1 MKKKPTLQQMQQTYR
16 TLAANLRDTGLLL
29 QAPITERIIHK
40 KSKQSEKEPT
50 TYGPYFQWTFKEEG
64 KTRTVNLS
72 KEQVY
77 LFQQAIENNRK
88 VEAVLKEM
96 REMSREI
103 LETATRGVKKR
114 KPR

>member
-1 MKKKPTLQQMQQTYR
+1 MKKKPTLQQMQKTYR
-16 TLAANLRDTGLLL
+16 SLAANLTDTGLLL
-29 QAPITERIIHK
+29 QGTITERIIHK
-40 KSKQSEKEPT
+40 KSKQPGKGSI

-72 KEQVY
+72 KEQLY
-77 LFQQAIENNRK
+77 LFLQAIENNRK

-103 LETATRGVKKR
+103 LEAATRGVKKR